1 VICKALYYRQLA
13 IEEQEMAKINV
24 EQASEKTKLKP
35 KDETKLKAIIA
46 SFTRAHPGAI
56 VTKGVMK
63 AIICSTSTGS
73 SRSYL
78 KTLEVFFHN
87 YNYIL
92 KSVFLS
98 LSLSLSQSLTHS
110 LTHSLYCS
118 FARFNINPRRLPN

>member
-1 VICKALYYRQLA
+1 
-13 IEEQEMAKINV
+13 MAKINV

-87 YNYIL
+87 CNY
-92 KSVFLS
+92 FF
-98 LSLSLSQSLTHS
+98 SLTHS
-110 LTHSLYCS
+110 LTHSLTLTHSLYCS